1 MGAHHSGIEHL
12 HQMRGLA
19 HPGKRIE
26 EGFEGSGL
34 AQSPEPFPHT
44 VPGPELAWKRAP
56 CDVVD
61 RKILQCFEKLAIV
74 PALVAAPRARR
85 PEYLQDDRP
94 VGFRHGREHG
104 RSSSNRPPMSHRKT
118 DLGIPPRYTRSNPS
132 TRPKR
137 NLKTTCG
144 SGSISD
150 TRQPRRARRRDGL
163 NGTAMPAPE
172 DRP

>member
-118 DLGIPPRYTRSNPS
+118 DLGIPPRYARSNPS
-132 TRPKR
+132 TRPR
-137 NLKTTCG
+137 PIQTSWSARFCLTAAL
-144 SGSISD
+144 
-150 TRQPRRARRRDGL
+150 RQL
-163 NGTAMPAPE
+163 V
-172 DRP
+172 